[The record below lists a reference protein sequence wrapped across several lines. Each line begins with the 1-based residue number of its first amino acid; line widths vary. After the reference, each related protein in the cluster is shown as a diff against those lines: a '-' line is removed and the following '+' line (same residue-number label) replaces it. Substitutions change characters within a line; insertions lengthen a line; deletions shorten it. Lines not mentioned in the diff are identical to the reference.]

1 MVIVSLL
8 LFFGLL
14 LFAPFFASF
23 VALVA
28 RRAVGAERRRTVAA
42 VLPANADAN
51 VVSTVFAARQDGS
64 DPVIQSRAACRAQP
78 ALRLKRTSTMST
90 LECPIVPKANG
101 LCLAASAMRKSQGP
115 ATGALRPASSA
126 ASRQA
131 AAR

>member
-1 MVIVSLL
+1 MVIVFL
-8 LFFGLL
+8 LL

-42 VLPANADAN
+42 VLPANTN
-51 VVSTVFAARQDGS
+51 ENLVSTVFAARQNVS
-64 DPVIQSRAACRAQP
+64 DPVIQKRAACRAQL
-78 ALRLKRTSTMST
+78 ALRLMRTFTIAT
-90 LECPIVPKANG
+90 LECPIVPKASG
-101 LCLAASAMRKSQGP
+101 LCPAASAMRTSQGP